1 MYLDDASNR
10 LERMMIVCPRNQL
23 SLGGDDQR
31 VDVENLDLD
40 RPVGPQCNGPGLSE
54 VEIEV
59 ARG

>member
-1 MYLDDASNR
+1 
-10 LERMMIVCPRNQL
+10 MMIVCPRNQL

-54 VEIEV
+54 VKIEV